1 MKPNS
6 APFLPALST
15 RTPRFAGRK
24 ERGIIVIVTLI
35 CLVVLLLSS
44 IALVRSFTNSN
55 IVAGSVAIK
64 RDMVNEAQRGLSAA
78 VNQFSSVYL
87 SSAGNL
93 LTAEPNANY
102 SPCMLPSDAYG
113 IPIILEDTDAN
124 FTGTADLD
132 GLQDTN
138 CASGA
143 VAMTSN
149 DIVDNQVS
157 QSTIRYVI
165 DRLCTTTNPNNV
177 ASGCVTTTLGQVTA
191 GTQWIQRT
199 SGSAQPVYRV
209 TVRVKIGN
217 LTSYAQT
224 TVS

>member
-1 MKPNS
+1 MKPNP
-6 APFLPALST
+6 APFLPALSM
-15 RTPRFAGRK
+15 RTPRLAGRE

-44 IALVRSFTNSN
+44 IALVRSFTNAN

-64 RDMVNEAQRGLSAA
+64 RDMVNEAQQGLSAA
-78 VNQFSSVYL
+78 VNNFSSVYL
-87 SSAGNL
+87 SSAANL
-93 LTAEPNANY
+93 ALAEPNANY

-113 IPIILEDTDAN
+113 IPIIIEDSDAN
-124 FTGTADLD
+124 FGGTTDLD
-132 GLQDTN
+132 GTQDPN
-138 CASGA
+138 CASGS
-143 VAMTSN
+143 VAKTSN
-149 DIVDNQVS
+149 DIADATS
-157 QSTIRYVI
+157 QATIRYVI
-165 DRLCTTTNPNNV
+165 DRLCTTTAV
-177 ASGCVTTTLGQVTA
+177 SSGSGCVTTSLGQVTA